1 MLLNLRGITLDTAP
15 GSCINRY
22 PLGHSSGASRFIST
36 WRTYHC
42 EATAETR
49 MKRDASQFGSPLAIG
64 IGLFATAT
72 PMPRSLVRFAL
83 HLMKYLGLFRLARY
97 VTRHGLRIICY
108 HGFAV
113 AEEYKY
119 RSTLFIRDE
128 LFRKRISYLKR
139 NGYPIL
145 PLRDALDALAADR
158 LPPCSTVITMD
169 DGWRGVYT
177 IGLPIIQEMQIPVTV
192 YVATEYV
199 QNRIPVYT
207 VTASYL
213 FWRSTARRITLPRGI
228 GTYNLEC
235 EGEEAEEA
243 AQKFGAGLPPGERL
257 AFLRELAEALEVSFE
272 EIGRQHLFEVMDEQ
286 QLRGLAAAGVDIQL
300 HSHRHQ
306 WPLYDREMVESEIA
320 ENRRFLQRAVSRPLE
335 HFCYPSGV
343 YGLHQAEWL
352 KELGVKSATTIDP
365 GLNYSHTSRFALRRL
380 VDGGPVSEIEFAA
393 EMTGFM
399 ELVRLLRRRL
409 RAARGMTARTRV
421 YRNGGPSSSTRTES
435 RS

>member
-1 MLLNLRGITLDTAP
+1 
-15 GSCINRY
+15 
-22 PLGHSSGASRFIST
+22 
-36 WRTYHC
+36 
-42 EATAETR
+42 
-49 MKRDASQFGSPLAIG
+49 MKHDVALVGLPLAIC
-64 IGLFATAT
+64 IGLFATGA
-72 PMPRSLVRFAL
+72 PISRSIIRLAL
-83 HLMKYLGLFRLARY
+83 YLMKFLGLFRLARH

-119 RSTLFIRDE
+119 RSTLFIRGDF
-128 LFRKRISYLKR
+128 FRKRMEYLR
-139 NGYPIL
+139 RERYPIL
-145 PLRDALDALAADR
+145 PLRDALDALAAGR
-158 LPPCSTVITMD
+158 PPPCATVITMD

-177 IGLPIIQEMQIPVTV
+177 VGLPIIRELEIPVTV
-192 YVATEYV
+192 YVTTYYV
-199 QNRIPVYT
+199 ENRMPVYT
-207 VTASYL
+207 VTLSYL
-213 FWRSTARRITLPRGI
+213 FWRATPQLVHLPRRI
-228 GTYNLEC
+228 GTFDLEC
-235 EGEEAEEA
+235 EAAKAEEA
-243 AQKFGAGLPPGERL
+243 AQNFGAALPPRDRL
-257 AFLRELAEALEVSFE
+257 EFLKEVAAALGVSFC
-272 EIGRQHLFEVMDEQ
+272 EIERQHLFEVMDEQ

-306 WPLYDREMVESEIA
+306 WPLYDKDIVESEVA
-320 ENRRFLQRAVSRPLE
+320 ENRRFLERVVSYPLE

-352 KELGVKSATTIDP
+352 AELGVKSATTIDP

-409 RAARGMTARTRV
+409 RAGRGMMARKRV
-421 YRNGGPSSSTRTES
+421 YRNEEGRRPLPRTES

>member
-1 MLLNLRGITLDTAP
+1 MDTGS
-15 GSCINRY
+15 GSCINALDIRAALVGVIR
-22 PLGHSSGASRFIST
+22 LGGRIV
-36 WRTYHC
+36 C
-42 EATAETR
+42 EAIAETR
-49 MKRDASQFGSPLAIG
+49 MRQDAARFGPPLATSSL
-64 IGLFATAT
+64 LFVTV
-72 PMPRSLVRFAL
+72 PPIRRSLIRFAL
-83 HLMKYLGLFRLARY
+83 HLIKYMGLFRVARY
-97 VTRHGLRIICY
+97 LTRRGLRIICY

-128 LFRKRISYLKR
+128 FFRKRIDFLKR

-145 PLRDALDALAADR
+145 PLRDALGALAADQ

-177 IGLPIIQEMQIPVTV
+177 IALPIIREMQIPVTV

-199 QNRIPVYT
+199 ENQVPVYT

-213 FWRSTARRITLPRGI
+213 FWQSTARRIKLPRGI
-228 GTYNLEC
+228 GTYDMEC
-235 EGEEAEEA
+235 EAERAEEA
-243 AQKFGAGLPPGERL
+243 AQKFGAALPPGERL
-257 AFLRELAEALEVSFE
+257 AFLKELAEALGVSFD
-272 EIGRQHLFEVMDEQ
+272 EIERQHLFEVMDEQ

-306 WPLYDREMVESEIA
+306 WPLYDREVVESEIN
-320 ENRRFLQRAVSRPLE
+320 ENRRFLARVASCPLE

-352 KELGVKSATTIDP
+352 AKLGIKSATTIEP
-365 GLNYSHTSRFALRRL
+365 GLNYRDTSRFALRRL

-409 RAARGMTARTRV
+409 RAARDMTARTRV
-421 YRNGGPSSSTRTES
+421 YRNEGRSSSIRTES
-435 RS
+435 RP

>member
-1 MLLNLRGITLDTAP
+1 
-15 GSCINRY
+15 
-22 PLGHSSGASRFIST
+22 
-36 WRTYHC
+36 
-42 EATAETR
+42 
-49 MKRDASQFGSPLAIG
+49 MKHDVALVGLPLAIC
-64 IGLFATAT
+64 IGLFATGA
-72 PMPRSLVRFAL
+72 PISRSIIRLAL
-83 HLMKYLGLFRLARY
+83 YLMKFLGLFWLARH

-119 RSTLFIRDE
+119 RSTLFIRDDF
-128 LFRKRISYLKR
+128 FRKRMEYLR
-139 NGYPIL
+139 RERYPIL
-145 PLRDALDALAADR
+145 PLRDALDALASGR
-158 LPPCSTVITMD
+158 PPPCATVITMD

-177 IGLPIIQEMQIPVTV
+177 VGLPIIREMEIPVTV
-192 YVATEYV
+192 YVTTYYV
-199 QNRIPVYT
+199 ENRMPVYT
-207 VTASYL
+207 VTLSYL
-213 FWRSTARRITLPRGI
+213 FWRATPQLVHLPRGI
-228 GTYNLEC
+228 GTFDLEC
-235 EGEEAEEA
+235 EAAKAEEA
-243 AQKFGAGLPPGERL
+243 AQNFGAALPPRDRL
-257 AFLRELAEALEVSFE
+257 EFLKEVAAALGVSFCQIE
-272 EIGRQHLFEVMDEQ
+272 RQHLFEVMDEQ

-306 WPLYDREMVESEIA
+306 WPLYDKDIVESEVA
-320 ENRRFLQRAVSRPLE
+320 ENRRFLERVVSYPLE

-352 KELGVKSATTIDP
+352 AELGVKSATTIDP

-409 RAARGMTARTRV
+409 RAGRGMMARKHV
-421 YRNGGPSSSTRTES
+421 YRNEEGRRPPPRTES